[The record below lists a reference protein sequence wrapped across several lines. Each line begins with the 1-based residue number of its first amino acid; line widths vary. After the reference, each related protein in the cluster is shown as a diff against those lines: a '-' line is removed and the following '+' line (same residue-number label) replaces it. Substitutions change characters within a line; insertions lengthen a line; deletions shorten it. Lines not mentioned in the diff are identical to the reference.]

1 MLFWPSFLY
10 LIQRWS
16 MQKGWQPSTCPPKLR
31 LVSFIATI
39 SLLIG
44 YLQTVESDI
53 PPCLLHW
60 LGTRG
65 DVVYIS
71 DLEKV
76 HALWEERVHEMAG

>member
-1 MLFWPSFLY
+1 MAFLCVPEVEHAEEVEVPQSCDFVS
-10 LIQRWS
+10 LIS
-16 MQKGWQPSTCPPKLR
+16 
-31 LVSFIATI
+31 TI

-44 YLQTVESDI
+44 CLQTVESDI

-60 LGTRG
+60 LRTEGE
-65 DVVYIS
+65 VVYVS